1 MSTARDVYS
10 SLRTDNPLRITVPE
24 YNYREGQRKTVL
36 YQGAGWYIP
45 SERRWES
52 YDHHHELPRLTRRDA
67 IDMQREEDFVNFL
80 KKRDVPNYKKI
91 TAHIPSKPPSVKWNG
106 HARIMNSE
114 FDNPCIYKL
123 ADKPIWDGPGYYG
136 YYQEILERMRK
147 GECRRDAR
155 SGMIGYPFFT
165 HQTYF

>member
-10 SLRTDNPLRITVPE
+10 SLRTDNPLRIAVPE

-45 SERRWES
+45 SERRWEP

-67 IDMQREEDFVNFL
+67 IDMQREEDFVNYL

-91 TAHIPSKPPSVKWNG
+91 TAHIPSQPPFVKWNG
-106 HARIMNSE
+106 HTRITDTECDS
-114 FDNPCIYKL
+114 PHIYKTVE
-123 ADKPIWDGPGYYG
+123 KPMWNGPGYYG
-136 YYQEILERMRK
+136 YYQEV
-147 GECRRDAR
+147 
-155 SGMIGYPFFT
+155 S
-165 HQTYF
+165 